1 MGGRGCAIPKQGNK
15 SRKKKTQE
23 PGNMVQNR
31 EEVKEIPRMMRK
43 GNRQDESFAA
53 GLESKQSRLC

>member
-23 PGNMVQNR
+23 PGNMIQNR

-43 GNRQDESFAA
+43 GTDRMKALQQA
-53 GLESKQSRLC
+53 